1 MLVLKASWYF
11 GVELMTFVVKRI
23 ELCRLTVA
31 VLEPLSDSSEE
42 LGGVNISRRQPLG
55 CQRGDR

>member
-11 GVELMTFVVKRI
+11 GVELMTFVVKRT

-42 LGGVNISRRQPLG
+42 LGGSKYFTTVATWLSTW
-55 CQRGDR
+55 

>member
-1 MLVLKASWYF
+1 MLVLEASWHF
-11 GVELMTFVVKRI
+11 GAELVVKRT

-42 LGGVNISRRQPLG
+42 LGE
-55 CQRGDR
+55 